1 MFYLKLF
8 TCILIQLKKEL
19 KRKISYLEFFI
30 KNINIFKFLI
40 FKIDRNTNPF
50 YSKKFRQY
58 IDHNKKKIKKIECN
72 TDKNKK
78 LILVESF
85 INQSAYT
92 LSNGI
97 ISFYLKEIFK
107 ENIVSIIRAGDI
119 KSELIFRSFGVR
131 KFFYYKNQNFLEKA
145 VYCYKALKFL
155 KHKNDINTIIN
166 LKYNQINLG
175 LTAYDSYIRYVGNPT
190 LNKVNLEFIISISE
204 ALYACD
210 YFENLIKKNNFS
222 KLVQSE
228 TSFVPLSCLF
238 QKALQNKI
246 EVFSR
251 FGKEKFTVRKYTNL
265 KQCFSERGRISQ
277 KLFDIIYKNNKNKNK
292 ALRISNKIQS
302 QKLKTKSF
310 GMDITMYK
318 LKKNSSGKK
327 TLEIIDKDKNKI
339 FKKIDVNKKMIKR
352 NFEWNNKKIVV
363 FFLSYLIDGNFPFGY
378 RKNFRDTYSWIDF
391 MFSHIPNIK
400 NVNWIIKDHPITK
413 VYGQDPKID
422 FEKKIKFMDQN
433 FHHIKRWPK
442 NFSNKSILDI
452 ADIVITSSGTA
463 GIEYP
468 AYGITSIFTEKS
480 SYSNLNFMK
489 MLKGKNKILSEIKR
503 LNKINKPNN
512 NYKEKCKLY
521 LFIRESLLGEK
532 SSLLPDYVAS
542 RNIIDDEFWD
552 LCIKKIS
559 KYKIS
564 EDKFLKIFKKQMKFN
579 SRHTLNYNI
588 INFGNTNFNDFND

>member
-1 MFYLKLF
+1 
-8 TCILIQLKKEL
+8 
-19 KRKISYLEFFI
+19 
-30 KNINIFKFLI
+30 
-40 FKIDRNTNPF
+40 
-50 YSKKFRQY
+50 
-58 IDHNKKKIKKIECN
+58 
-72 TDKNKK
+72 
-78 LILVESF
+78 
-85 INQSAYT
+85 
-92 LSNGI
+92 
-97 ISFYLKEIFK
+97 
-107 ENIVSIIRAGDI
+107 
-119 KSELIFRSFGVR
+119 
-131 KFFYYKNQNFLEKA
+131 
-145 VYCYKALKFL
+145 
-155 KHKNDINTIIN
+155 
-166 LKYNQINLG
+166 
-175 LTAYDSYIRYVGNPT
+175 VGNPT

>member
-40 FKIDRNTNPF
+40 FKIDINTNPF

-210 YFENLIKKNNFS
+210 YFENLIKK
-222 KLVQSE
+222 K
-228 TSFVPLSCLF
+228 
-238 QKALQNKI
+238 
-246 EVFSR
+246 
-251 FGKEKFTVRKYTNL
+251 
-265 KQCFSERGRISQ
+265 
-277 KLFDIIYKNNKNKNK
+277 
-292 ALRISNKIQS
+292 
-302 QKLKTKSF
+302 
-310 GMDITMYK
+310 
-318 LKKNSSGKK
+318 
-327 TLEIIDKDKNKI
+327 
-339 FKKIDVNKKMIKR
+339 
-352 NFEWNNKKIVV
+352 
-363 FFLSYLIDGNFPFGY
+363 
-378 RKNFRDTYSWIDF
+378 
-391 MFSHIPNIK
+391 
-400 NVNWIIKDHPITK
+400 
-413 VYGQDPKID
+413 
-422 FEKKIKFMDQN
+422 
-433 FHHIKRWPK
+433 
-442 NFSNKSILDI
+442 
-452 ADIVITSSGTA
+452 
-463 GIEYP
+463 
-468 AYGITSIFTEKS
+468 
-480 SYSNLNFMK
+480 
-489 MLKGKNKILSEIKR
+489 
-503 LNKINKPNN
+503 
-512 NYKEKCKLY
+512 
-521 LFIRESLLGEK
+521 
-532 SSLLPDYVAS
+532 
-542 RNIIDDEFWD
+542 
-552 LCIKKIS
+552 
-559 KYKIS
+559 
-564 EDKFLKIFKKQMKFN
+564 
-579 SRHTLNYNI
+579 
-588 INFGNTNFNDFND
+588 